1 MTSMEADFLP
11 FAFQESVSTR
21 RAWTALSHGDKDRY
35 VRLRTQFITT
45 FQESKSKGKALSDS
59 TFRREVQAVV
69 DFTGY
74 SETRRE
80 ERSIVAGLACGGH
93 CLAINN
99 RELKKLLGRCKS
111 SINGSF
117 QRMGYCVVKG
127 CGKARECVLSLL
139 PSLHRD
145 AGALRQW
152 TVRYS
157 DNPLLTTPD
166 RPPDFTVAAASDGCL
181 DSAKSDEGQP
191 TNSGE
196 QTDASPDDGARRTVV
211 REPVRFWD
219 DLFLEDDQFATFL
232 AHENEVRTERGI
244 HGCELNGT
252 DGSGTTL

>member
-1 MTSMEADFLP
+1 METDFLP

-21 RAWTALSHGDKDRY
+21 RAWTALSHSDKDRY
-35 VRLRTQFITT
+35 VQLRAQFIAA

-59 TFRREVQAVV
+59 TFRQEVQAVV

-74 SETRRE
+74 SELHRE

-93 CLAINN
+93 SLAINN

-117 QRMGYCVVKG
+117 QRMGYSVVTA
-127 CGKARECVLSLL
+127 CAKARECVLSLL
-139 PSLHRD
+139 PSLHKD

-166 RPPDFTVAAASDGCL
+166 HPPDFAVVAPSDGCL
-181 DSAKSDEGQP
+181 DSMKSDEGQTATSDTS
-191 TNSGE
+191 TN
-196 QTDASPDDGARRTVV
+196 DVARRAAG
-211 REPVRFWD
+211 RESVHFWD

-232 AHENEVRTERGI
+232 AHENEMRAERGI
-244 HGCELNGT
+244 PGCDLNGT
-252 DGSGTTL
+252 EGGAGSV

>member
-1 MTSMEADFLP
+1 MEADFLP

-21 RAWTALSHGDKDRY
+21 RAWTALSHNDKDRY
-35 VRLRTQFITT
+35 IQLRTQFIAA

-59 TFRREVQAVV
+59 TFRMEVQAVV

-74 SETRRE
+74 SESHRE

-117 QRMGYCVVKG
+117 QRMGYSVVKA
-127 CGKARECVLSLL
+127 CTKARECVLSLL

-157 DNPLLTTPD
+157 DNPLLTTAD
-166 RPPDFTVAAASDGCL
+166 RPPDFATAAASDTGL
-181 DSAKSDEGQP
+181 DSTKSDEGQA
-191 TNSGE
+191 TNPGE
-196 QTDASPDDGARRTVV
+196 QTGARPDDAARRGFG
-211 REPVRFWD
+211 REPVHFWD
-219 DLFLEDDQFATFL
+219 DLFLEDDRFAAFL
-232 AHENEVRTERGI
+232 AQENEMRTEPGI
-244 HGCELNGT
+244 QDCDINETEGSVGT
-252 DGSGTTL
+252 L